1 MYGPSEI
8 MWQWPQKT
16 PAQFA
21 AADDKQPGSPISA
34 HGEEFVHLHNY
45 TDEYGHVLA
54 IGGHVDYPPAHPNEP
69 LYANPLDYR
78 RRYPS
83 TPEITLSFP
92 WVSFNTP
99 KDTGTVLQRQ
109 RKQQKPRGKKEFL
122 CQFQDDKC
130 EFMLA
135 KENGVFK
142 NLAELKY
149 VSLNPPSIFFKAP
162 NQRI

>member
-1 MYGPSEI
+1 MQ
-8 MWQWPQKT
+8 QWSQEAPTQLE
-16 PAQFA
+16 
-21 AADDKQPGSPISA
+21 AADNNQSGLPIFV
-34 HGEEFVHLHNY
+34 HGEEFVQLHNY
-45 TDEYGHVLA
+45 MDEYGHVLA
-54 IGGHVDYPPAHPNEP
+54 IGGHVDYPPAHPDES
-69 LYANPLDYR
+69 LCANPLYYQGP
-78 RRYPS
+78 YPS
-83 TPEITLSFP
+83 ISETTLSFTS
-92 WVSFNTP
+92 VASNTP

-109 RKQQKPRGKKEFL
+109 RKPQKPRGKKGFL

-162 NQRI
+162 NQRV